1 MKIKDK
7 KLKINEIEII
17 ETILHSTMASTFT
30 EYLCLEKINNNQFR
44 LFVGGYE
51 VIGEAS
57 DYYNEEDDEENIPEQ
72 IDGQTVQGVEDGCI
86 IGGSI
91 LQNEDDGEVIFSST
105 TDKDLKEWLER
116 VSYYN
121 TKIIEKLKKLE
132 IK

>member
-1 MKIKDK
+1 M
-7 KLKINEIEII
+7 KINEIEII
-17 ETILHSTMASTFT
+17 ETILQSTMASTFT

-91 LQNEDDGEVIFSST
+91 LQNEDDGE
-105 TDKDLKEWLER
+105 D
-116 VSYYN
+116 
-121 TKIIEKLKKLE
+121 E
-132 IK
+132 IDQE